1 MDVRSRDLSES
12 QGGTPELRLILVGNI
27 GCGKTLTIN
36 TLLTDSASISPL
48 VPSRV
53 NEVRCG
59 VSEGRRLKLVETP
72 RWYWKGVHVDLSV
85 QRETERALS
94 LVAPGPHA
102 FLILVPVGQFTE
114 MECRIPAELER
125 VFGRGAL
132 EHSLVLLTCGDY
144 LTGRDHERYVSLEE
158 PGLGAMVNECGGRW
172 HVINNRR
179 PNDRQQVRSLLEK
192 VEKLTQRTGGC
203 YLPSAMQKEVE
214 ERVPEKEYELQRRY
228 SLQEKELVQPD
239 HSTLTQSLWAKE
251 ETWEESGRRGKIRV
265 RSMGPATGR
274 VLSQQ
279 LVNGLDSQSWYDDS
293 PIGLKQKQPSFKLS
307 KEGAIL
313 SQMSET
319 DQPVKNQSNH
329 NYINT
334 IHYQISTTDDTSSAP
349 TSPKSPTATITS
361 YSPSSNAFSS
371 LSSAPFSL
379 SSSSSAFSTSSST
392 NFSSYSSAALTS
404 SPSNAPFSSSSNAL
418 FPSSSTAISSS
429 SSTAI
434 SSSPTNAPTSTNGL
448 ISSTRPNNT
457 SFSSSS
463 TATYTAFPKTNTS
476 FLSSSNAAS
485 SSSPSTNTSF
495 LSSST
500 SVSSSPS
507 TNTAFSSSSPS
518 VSSSPSTNTA
528 FSSSSPSVSSSPS
541 TNTAFSSSSPSVS
554 SSPSTNNPF
563 LSSSTSVSS
572 SPSTNTTFLSSSNAL
587 FSRSTAAS
595 SFSFP
600 SDSSNELRLVLLGRS
615 GSGKSAAGN
624 AILGRD
630 EFKLRKDD
638 ATGATTQTCVKG
650 TAVVGQKQ
658 LAVVDTPDWFSPSC
672 PPETLATHLSSCIDL
687 CAPGPHAFLLCV
699 PITLPGRSNLHDLAS
714 IRNSFGNDFIQRC
727 TLVLFTHCDILKD
740 VKVEEYIAAKRPE
753 LLELVEKCGDRYHV
767 LKQDRNG
774 DNIKDLLEK
783 VEQVIKENRRS
794 HYSYQGEGETGKEKT
809 AQLRR
814 GRGGEDDLDRA
825 VSNTLHS
832 LKEEEEIEQDEKKVK
847 PAQSTATSV
856 TSVLGSVLR
865 FVGQKVGE
873 GAKQVPKL
881 VAGGAMLGGVL
892 GLYVGGPVGGAVG
905 ATAGSVAAEYGR
917 RKYNKPKTD

>member
-1 MDVRSRDLSES
+1 
-12 QGGTPELRLILVGNI
+12 TPELRLILVGNI

-158 PGLGAMVNECGGRW
+158 PGLSAMVNECGGRW

-179 PNDRQQVRSLLEK
+179 PNDRQQVRSLLEQ

-214 ERVPEKEYELQRRY
+214 ERVPEKEYELQR
-228 SLQEKELVQPD
+228 
-239 HSTLTQSLWAKE
+239 
-251 ETWEESGRRGKIRV
+251 
-265 RSMGPATGR
+265 
-274 VLSQQ
+274 
-279 LVNGLDSQSWYDDS
+279 
-293 PIGLKQKQPSFKLS
+293 
-307 KEGAIL
+307 
-313 SQMSET
+313 
-319 DQPVKNQSNH
+319 
-329 NYINT
+329 
-334 IHYQISTTDDTSSAP
+334 
-349 TSPKSPTATITS
+349 
-361 YSPSSNAFSS
+361 
-371 LSSAPFSL
+371 
-379 SSSSSAFSTSSST
+379 
-392 NFSSYSSAALTS
+392 
-404 SPSNAPFSSSSNAL
+404 
-418 FPSSSTAISSS
+418 
-429 SSTAI
+429 
-434 SSSPTNAPTSTNGL
+434 
-448 ISSTRPNNT
+448 
-457 SFSSSS
+457 
-463 TATYTAFPKTNTS
+463 
-476 FLSSSNAAS
+476 
-485 SSSPSTNTSF
+485 
-495 LSSST
+495 
-500 SVSSSPS
+500 
-507 TNTAFSSSSPS
+507 
-518 VSSSPSTNTA
+518 
-528 FSSSSPSVSSSPS
+528 
-541 TNTAFSSSSPSVS
+541 
-554 SSPSTNNPF
+554 
-563 LSSSTSVSS
+563 
-572 SPSTNTTFLSSSNAL
+572 STNTTSLSSSNAL

-630 EFKLRKDD
+630 EFKLRRDD

-658 LAVVDTPDWFSPSC
+658 VMVDTPDWFSPSC

-794 HYSYQGEGETGKEKT
+794 HYS
-809 AQLRR
+809 
-814 GRGGEDDLDRA
+814 
-825 VSNTLHS
+825 
-832 LKEEEEIEQDEKKVK
+832 
-847 PAQSTATSV
+847 
-856 TSVLGSVLR
+856 
-865 FVGQKVGE
+865 
-873 GAKQVPKL
+873 
-881 VAGGAMLGGVL
+881 
-892 GLYVGGPVGGAVG
+892 
-905 ATAGSVAAEYGR
+905 
-917 RKYNKPKTD
+917 

>member
-1 MDVRSRDLSES
+1 
-12 QGGTPELRLILVGNI
+12 TPELRLILVGNI

-192 VEKLTQRTGGC
+192 VEKLTQRTGGY

-228 SLQEKELVQPD
+228 
-239 HSTLTQSLWAKE
+239 T
-251 ETWEESGRRGKIRV
+251 
-265 RSMGPATGR
+265 
-274 VLSQQ
+274 
-279 LVNGLDSQSWYDDS
+279 
-293 PIGLKQKQPSFKLS
+293 
-307 KEGAIL
+307 
-313 SQMSET
+313 
-319 DQPVKNQSNH
+319 
-329 NYINT
+329 
-334 IHYQISTTDDTSSAP
+334 
-349 TSPKSPTATITS
+349 
-361 YSPSSNAFSS
+361 
-371 LSSAPFSL
+371 
-379 SSSSSAFSTSSST
+379 
-392 NFSSYSSAALTS
+392 
-404 SPSNAPFSSSSNAL
+404 
-418 FPSSSTAISSS
+418 
-429 SSTAI
+429 I

-658 LAVVDTPDWFSPSC
+658 VMVDTPDWFSPSC

-794 HYSYQGEGETGKEKT
+794 HYS
-809 AQLRR
+809 
-814 GRGGEDDLDRA
+814 
-825 VSNTLHS
+825 
-832 LKEEEEIEQDEKKVK
+832 
-847 PAQSTATSV
+847 
-856 TSVLGSVLR
+856 
-865 FVGQKVGE
+865 
-873 GAKQVPKL
+873 
-881 VAGGAMLGGVL
+881 
-892 GLYVGGPVGGAVG
+892 
-905 ATAGSVAAEYGR
+905 
-917 RKYNKPKTD
+917 